1 MTASGKLIGGHDVKR
16 LGKLAISLAYLAAQG
31 LSRFILQAI
40 GRSPGQRLVI
50 LYYHGVPSADRAN
63 FARQLQAIERG
74 ARVWPAFHRG
84 SLPADKQNV
93 AITFDDAYVS
103 VAENALPELAARG
116 FHSTIF
122 IPVGSLGTA
131 PTWPMGD
138 GSLDAGETVM
148 PAPQIARLPS
158 SLVTLGSHTTTHPRL
173 SRIDFSNA
181 REEIEGSRV
190 KLQTL
195 TTQDIRLF
203 AFPYGDYDLSI
214 IELCEVVGYD
224 YVFTTT
230 PQPVD
235 TTSSDFVR
243 GRVRVDPF
251 DGPLEFFLKYRG
263 AYAWVPLVSSF
274 KQKLRNYRKSREA
287 RQPSQPIDKN
297 RMDLSSLKPMIASLD
312 RAGRGS
318 CDTGNV

>member
-1 MTASGKLIGGHDVKR
+1 MTASGRSIGGQDAKR
-16 LGKLAISLAYLAAQG
+16 LAKQAISLAYFVVRG
-31 LSRFILQAI
+31 FSRVLLQAM
-40 GRSPGQRLVI
+40 GRSPDPRLVV
-50 LYYHGVPSADRAN
+50 LYYHGIPTADRAN
-63 FARQLQAIERG
+63 FARQLQALEQG

-84 SLPADKQNV
+84 SLPPGNRNV

-122 IPVGSLGTA
+122 VPMGSLGRA
-131 PTWPMGD
+131 PTWPMEE
-138 GSLDAGETVM
+138 GSLDASETVM
-148 PAPQIARLPS
+148 PAEQIARLPS

-173 SRIDFSNA
+173 SRIDASEA

-195 TTQDIRLF
+195 TTQDVRLF
-203 AFPYGDYDLSI
+203 AFPYGDHDSSVV
-214 IELCEVVGYD
+214 ELCKGAGYD
-224 YVFTTT
+224 YVFTTM

-235 TTSSDFVR
+235 TMSSDFVR

-263 AYAWVPLVSSF
+263 AYAWMPHVSSF
-274 KQKLRNYRKSREA
+274 KQKLTSYRKPRET
-287 RQPSQPIDKN
+287 RQPSYSQSILGK
-297 RMDLSSLKPMIASLD
+297 
-312 RAGRGS
+312 
-318 CDTGNV
+318 